1 MSANRLRFPWTKRR
15 HGRRAAPYRD
25 DPIVVFKT
33 FVRLL
38 ERLRSAPRGGGCA
51 AIAVSR
57 EKP

>member
-1 MSANRLRFPWTKRR
+1 MSAYRFRFPWTKRA
-15 HGRRAAPYRD
+15 RRAAPYRD
-25 DPIVVFKT
+25 DPAVVFKT

-38 ERLRSAPRGGGCA
+38 ERLRSAPRGGGHA